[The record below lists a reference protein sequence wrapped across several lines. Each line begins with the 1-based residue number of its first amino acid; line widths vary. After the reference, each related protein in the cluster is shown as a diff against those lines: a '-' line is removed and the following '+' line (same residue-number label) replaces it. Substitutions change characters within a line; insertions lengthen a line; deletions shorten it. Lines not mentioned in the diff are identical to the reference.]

1 MAIPI
6 PDDVRELLQAPS
18 YVHLSTLRAD
28 GSPRNWVAWA
38 GLEDDHILVCN
49 PVLGCPVR

>member
-6 PDDVRELLQAPS
+6 LDDVRELLQAPR

-28 GSPRNWVAWA
+28 GSPCTWVVCA
-38 GLEDDHILVCN
+38 GLEDDHILVHN
-49 PVLGCPVR
+49 PVPGCPVR

>member
-6 PDDVRELLQAPS
+6 SDDVRKLLDAPS
-18 YVHLSTLRAD
+18 YVHFSTPRAD
-28 GSPRNWVAWA
+28 GSPRNWVVCA